1 MKKRYLK
8 LTVIALVVIL
18 ATLITQQ
25 TLAYYTVLGKATNV
39 VTSGD
44 IALKINEK
52 TDTGEDFPT
61 EGVTVIPGD
70 VVSKIVSVENT
81 CQHPFYLRVK
91 LVNSSD
97 SAALMPQE
105 CLKVDLNTAYWTQAQ
120 DGYIYYNRVLEPGQT
135 TEPVFTQVEVVGTA
149 IDRENIGSTLN
160 LTVKAFAV
168 QSEHNSAEHPW
179 DAAGWP
185 AE

>member
-1 MKKRYLK
+1 MNKRVKVALIA
-8 LTVIALVVIL
+8 VIAVL
-18 ATLITQQ
+18 AALITTQ
-25 TLAYYTVLGKATNV
+25 TVAYYTTVGKATNV

-44 IALKINEK
+44 IDLQIHEK
-52 TDTGEDFPT
+52 TDTGEDFPA

-70 VVSKIVSVENT
+70 IISKIVTVENT

-97 SAALMPQE
+97 SAELVAQE
-105 CLKVDLNTAYWTQAQ
+105 CLKLDINTNDWTVGD
-120 DGYIYYNRVLEPGQT
+120 DGYIYYNRVLEAGQI
-135 TEPVFTQVEVVGTA
+135 TEPVFTQVEVVGSA
-149 IDRENIGSTLN
+149 VDRENIGSTLA
-160 LTVKAFAV
+160 LTVKAYAV